1 MWRHA
6 VAALEREVPVT
17 KALNPP
23 CSGQLQ
29 QAGKTDSAGI
39 EIPEFD
45 TATTS
50 STSVHALLKK
60 ASFADQARKQP
71 THSYGISLSSGFA
84 IDWAARAPHISPD
97 ISYE

>member
-1 MWRHA
+1 MILDVET

-50 STSVHALLKK
+50 SPSVHAV
-60 ASFADQARKQP
+60 
-71 THSYGISLSSGFA
+71 
-84 IDWAARAPHISPD
+84 
-97 ISYE
+97 